1 MLLTSRSREIL
12 KEIMDSEHPLRV
24 KDLAGE
30 FQVSERTIKYDINA
44 IRIWLK
50 EHGAHLSSK
59 PNKGI
64 WFDEDILLR
73 NKLRG
78 MLVENDKSNVFF
90 NQFERSENLVLDL
103 LLADQYLS
111 VQFLGDKLGVSRNTI
126 LADMLK
132 AEDFLHSWNL
142 RAERKSATGIKILG
156 SEFQR
161 RLACE
166 YLLQARLSSKEM
178 FKVVQ
183 AVMKGKVQDN
193 QLSEKLLLPLQEMNS
208 VLHVVKELNIRLCE
222 ESEIYF
228 TDQIII
234 GSLIRLCLVINRIRH
249 GHELDIEVDRH
260 TLEGPR
266 QSKAFTICLD
276 VLNDL
281 GEELRM
287 KFPLKE
293 VFYTSLQVLSG
304 SLSLHQDELSD
315 YRGTPD
321 PVIVAQ
327 KIIVRA
333 SESLKIPFIEDAE
346 LMDNLLVHLSD
357 KLAKFRYGV
366 IEPNPLVNQIKRS
379 YPQMFEHIK
388 IVCFNVLQEFGIYF
402 TEPDI
407 AYIVLHFQAA
417 YERRDAVVKYKIFVV
432 CGTGRGTARLVRTL
446 LENELKNIQVVGICS
461 IMEVEKALKSQTV
474 DFVTS
479 VLPIDLPIPV
489 VVINPIPTKQDFEA
503 ILKLTEQL
511 GRKITE
517 PIFEHKVRKNTMHL
531 RPDLTLN
538 LPTEQI
544 PHIERISRD
553 ILIQGFIISQVIINE
568 FKAYLTEQAAAGL
581 MLHISLMVHRF
592 VFSTPFE
599 DNTSIDSLEPDYM
612 TSLRSKLVQI
622 FEEYD
627 LIVPTGELNAILRYF
642 NGPEWG
648 KEIDS

>member
-12 KEIMDSEHPLRV
+12 EKIMDSEHPLRV
-24 KDLAGE
+24 KDLASE
-30 FQVSERTIKYDINA
+30 FQVSERTIKYDLNV
-44 IRIWLK
+44 IRLWLK
-50 EHGAHLSSK
+50 EHGAHLSSQ

-64 WFDEDILLR
+64 WFDEDVLLR

-78 MLVENDKSNVFF
+78 MLVENDKSNVFL
-90 NQFERSENLVLDL
+90 NQFERGENIVLDL

-111 VQFLGDKLGVSRNTI
+111 LQFLGDKLGVSRNTI
-126 LADMLK
+126 LADLSK

-178 FKVVQ
+178 FKFVQ
-183 AVMKGKVQDN
+183 AVMEGKIQDN
-193 QLSEKLLLPLQEMNS
+193 QLSEKLLLPLHEMDS
-208 VLHVVKELNIRLCE
+208 VLHVVKELNIRLNE
-222 ESEIYF
+222 EVYF
-228 TDQIII
+228 TDRVII
-234 GSLIRLCLVINRIRH
+234 GSLIRLSLVINRIRH
-249 GHELDIEVDRH
+249 GHELDIEVDRL
-260 TLEGPR
+260 TLEGSR
-266 QSKAFTICLD
+266 QSKAFAICRD

-281 GEELRM
+281 GEELGM
-287 KFPLKE
+287 EFPLKE

-304 SLSLHQDELSD
+304 SLSLLQDELSEH
-315 YRGTPD
+315 RGIPD
-321 PVIVAQ
+321 PVIIAQ

-346 LMDNLLVHLSD
+346 LMDNLLAHLSD

-388 IVCFNVLQEFGIYF
+388 RVCSDILSEFAIYF
-402 TEPDI
+402 TDPDI

-417 YERRDAVVKYKIFVV
+417 YERRDVVVQYKIFVV

-446 LENELKNIQVVGICS
+446 LENELKNIQVVGIYS
-461 IMEVEKALKSQTV
+461 IMEVEKALKSQTI
-474 DFVTS
+474 DFVVS

-489 VVINPIPTKQDFEA
+489 VVINPIPTKQDFKA

-517 PIFEHKVRKNTMHL
+517 PIFEHEYRKNNMHL
-531 RPDLTLN
+531 LSELTLN

-544 PHIERISRD
+544 PLLERISRD
-553 ILIQGFIISQVIINE
+553 ILIQGFALSQVVINE

-599 DNTSIDSLEPDYM
+599 ENTSINSLEPDYM
-612 TSLRSKLVQI
+612 TNLRSKLVQI
-622 FEEYD
+622 FKEYD
-627 LIVPTGELNAILRYF
+627 ITVPPGELNAILRYF
-642 NGPEWG
+642 HAPEWR
-648 KEIDS
+648 KEN